1 MTDIKQWVQDRR
13 DEMLKDIKF
22 YISEGF
28 EKGKAIEMVLD
39 GSTVGAG
46 IKAQIRYE
54 VKSM

>member
-1 MTDIKQWVQDRR
+1 MDIKKWAKEQQSQ
-13 DEMLKDIKF
+13 MIKDIKF

-28 EKGKAIEMVLD
+28 EKSKAVEMVLN

-46 IKAQIRYE
+46 IKAKIRYE